1 MTDYE
6 KKIINMFEIIDG
18 ADNTNWKKLKEWSGS
33 NEHKAKVVLGQYEQG
48 QIDLINE
55 IKRKVAKLEETV
67 TIQDFPFDV
76 LHLLKTID
84 VIKK

>member
-1 MTDYE
+1 MGTNEIRNKEAMTD
-6 KKIINMFEIIDG
+6 
-18 ADNTNWKKLKEWSGS
+18 
-33 NEHKAKVVLGQYEQG
+33 YEQG

-76 LHLLKTID
+76 LHLLKTIEPIN
-84 VIKK
+84 VKSIK